1 MSRPPIRLASPY
13 AGGPSLIGR
22 ISWQIGRMRAQPVVS
37 RGLKSLPAAADG
49 ASMTFWAIRRRRA
62 AASYKRQE
70 LHPGPRRFDAVRVL
84 TPVLTVLLAVALGM
98 ALGRLV

>member
-1 MSRPPIRLASPY
+1 
-13 AGGPSLIGR
+13 
-22 ISWQIGRMRAQPVVS
+22 
-37 RGLKSLPAAADG
+37 
-49 ASMTFWAIRRRRA
+49 MTFWAIRRRRA